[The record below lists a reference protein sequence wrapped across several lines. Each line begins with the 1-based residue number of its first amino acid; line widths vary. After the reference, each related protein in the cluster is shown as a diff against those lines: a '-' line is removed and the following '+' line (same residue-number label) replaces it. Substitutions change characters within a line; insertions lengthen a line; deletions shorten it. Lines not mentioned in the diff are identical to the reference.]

1 MNDAP
6 ASARQSQA
14 IAQEQQERAMA
25 HQRAAARTLV
35 AFAVEAGEAP
45 QRRAAAGTFDRR
57 SRARDGGEAQ
67 VRAPD
72 RLLVPRRDRGL
83 QSRNRSHGLM
93 MAAFGSFN
101 KDSAESRRARRRSTT
116 LARVRAARLGFL
128 VLCYHS
134 VSKIWPHALSV
145 TPDAF
150 QRQVTS
156 IARTGLPPL
165 TAEALADRA
174 RRGVHVTF
182 DDAYR
187 DVLGVLPLLEEL
199 GLPTTVFVSTAYADD
214 GRSLAVPE
222 LAADAEARPEALA
235 TMNWD
240 ELRELA
246 ERGVE
251 IGSHTVNHPHLTL
264 LSDDELDREL
274 SDSRTRI
281 EDELRRPARLLA
293 YPYGEHDAR
302 VQAAVKRAG
311 YAAAFAQ
318 WPGSSI
324 RNDYALPR
332 VSFYRGD
339 SLRRAMFKTTKL
351 GPSLASLRERVGR

>member
-1 MNDAP
+1 MM
-6 ASARQSQA
+6 
-14 IAQEQQERAMA
+14 E
-25 HQRAAARTLV
+25 
-35 AFAVEAGEAP
+35 AFC
-45 QRRAAAGTFDRR
+45 
-57 SRARDGGEAQ
+57 
-67 VRAPD
+67 
-72 RLLVPRRDRGL
+72 
-83 QSRNRSHGLM
+83 
-93 MAAFGSFN
+93 GSN
-101 KDSAESRRARRRSTT
+101 KDSPEKRPARGRSTT
-116 LARVRAARLGFL
+116 LARMRGTRLSFL

-165 TAEALADRA
+165 TAGALADGA

-182 DDAYR
+182 DDAYH
-187 DVLGVLPLLEEL
+187 DVLGVLPLLEDL
-199 GLPTTVFVSTAYADD
+199 RLPTTVFVATAYADD
-214 GRSLAVPE
+214 GRALDVPE
-222 LAADAEARPEALA
+222 LAVDAGERPEALA

-246 ERGVE
+246 GRGVE
-251 IGSHTVNHPHLTL
+251 IGSHTVSHPHLTL
-264 LSDDELDREL
+264 LSDEELDREL
-274 SDSRTRI
+274 SDSRARI

-302 VQAAVKRAG
+302 VHAAVKRAG

-318 WPGSSI
+318 WPGSSL

-332 VSFYRGD
+332 VSFYRAD
-339 SLRRAMFKTTKL
+339 SLRRAMLKTTKL

>member
-1 MNDAP
+1 M
-6 ASARQSQA
+6 RG
-14 IAQEQQERAMA
+14 A
-25 HQRAAARTLV
+25 HLR
-35 AFAVEAGEAP
+35 
-45 QRRAAAGTFDRR
+45 
-57 SRARDGGEAQ
+57 
-67 VRAPD
+67 
-72 RLLVPRRDRGL
+72 
-83 QSRNRSHGLM
+83 
-93 MAAFGSFN
+93 
-101 KDSAESRRARRRSTT
+101 
-116 LARVRAARLGFL
+116 FL

-150 QRQVTS
+150 RRQVTS
-156 IARTGLPPL
+156 IARTGLPPV
-165 TAEALADRA
+165 TAQELAEGT

-187 DVLGVLPLLEEL
+187 DVLGVLHLLEEL
-199 GLPTTVFVSTAYADD
+199 HLPTTVFTSTAYADE
-214 GRSLAVPE
+214 GRALAVPE
-222 LAADAEARPEALA
+222 LAADAGERPEALA
-235 TMNWD
+235 TMNWE

-251 IGSHTVNHPHLTL
+251 IGSHTVSHPHLTL
-264 LSDDELDREL
+264 LSDEELDREL
-274 SDSRTRI
+274 RDSRVRI

-318 WPGSSI
+318 WPGSSL

-332 VSFYRGD
+332 VSFYRAD

-351 GPSLASLRERVGR
+351 GPGLASLRERVGR